1 VSRPLPWVRLER
13 DFTSEPRLLEVSEAH
28 TTTEV
33 VAAYA
38 LTMAEA
44 ARADGTYAS
53 RASLERSLRVSAGL
67 RAKRATS
74 IVEAFVSVG
83 ILTEVDGILRLTDW
97 ESLRPAERH
106 LTATQRATANVAT
119 ATQTATANVETTKH
133 NGENRENT
141 TPPRVVVD
149 SLGGETVVLPPRL
162 TATSTHCSH
171 GEPFTER
178 VNKRGTPFVSSGHQ
192 LPSGKWCGEVPR

>member
-1 VSRPLPWVRLER
+1 MSRPLPWVRLER
-13 DFTSEPRLLEVSEAH
+13 DFTSEPKLLEVSEAH

-83 ILTEVDGILRLTDW
+83 ILTQVDGTLRLTDW
-97 ESLRPAERH
+97 DSLRPAARH
-106 LTATQRATANVAT
+106 LTATLRATANVAT
-119 ATQTATANVETTKH
+119 ATHQHSDSVEENTTQH
-133 NGENRENT
+133 DEENT

-149 SLGGETVVLPPRL
+149 SLGGETVVLPPRPS
-162 TATSTHCSH
+162 ATSTHCSH
-171 GEPFTER
+171 GEPFAER
-178 VNKRGTPFVSSGHQ
+178 INKRGAPFVSSGHQ
-192 LPSGKWCGEVPR
+192 LPTGQWCGEVPR